1 MFRLLEAITLL
12 CSAWRWII
20 IVETCCHKVLKK
32 EINKVVLDYILS
44 IYLIIGYPHL
54 ENVEPSKY
62 LCSMLAN
69 DGRCTCEI
77 KSRIIMAKATFNK
90 KRVFYWHIG
99 LKIDEETSK
108 MLHLE
113 HSFIWCWNLD
123 ASGSRSETP
132 GEFWNV
138 FLEKDREDQLDR
150 SCEKWRSIT

>member
-32 EINKVVLDYILS
+32 KINKVVLDYILS

-99 LKIDEETSK
+99 LKIDEETNWRQCYYKSQQSNRHILLYYIFFNILK
-108 MLHLE
+108 VVFE
-113 HSFIWCWNLD
+113 HNWFPFLYNL
-123 ASGSRSETP
+123 
-132 GEFWNV
+132 
-138 FLEKDREDQLDR
+138 
-150 SCEKWRSIT
+150 